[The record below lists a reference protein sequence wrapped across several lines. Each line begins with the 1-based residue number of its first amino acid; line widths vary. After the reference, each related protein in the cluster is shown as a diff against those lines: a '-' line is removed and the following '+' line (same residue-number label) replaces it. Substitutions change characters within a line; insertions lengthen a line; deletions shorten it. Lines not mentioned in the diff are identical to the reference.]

1 MATVHAHR
9 RTAPIEVELFGFTG
23 KFTVNEAGHVVCEVP
38 EGPALDRLLE
48 ITEAYTVYGGKPFT
62 PQADPD
68 DDDDT
73 PLSKYALTRNESD
86 ETIDLRTLDRA
97 GLLAF
102 ITEQELNYTPRANTP
117 DDTVR
122 DKIVALLTGG

>member
-1 MATVHAHR
+1 MAIVHAYR
-9 RTAPIEVELFGFTG
+9 RTAPVEVEVFGFIA
-23 KFTVNEAGHVVCEVP
+23 KFAPNEAGEVVCEVP
-38 EGPALDRLLE
+38 EGPALDRLME
-48 ITEAYTVYGGKPFT
+48 ITEAYVVHGIK
-62 PQADPD
+62 PQATPDPD
-68 DDDDT
+68 EDDDT
-73 PLSKYALTRNESD
+73 PLSKYVLTRNESD

-102 ITEQELNYTPRANTP
+102 IAEQELGYSPRANTP